1 MFPSRLGLLTSG
13 IPGDIAGNKVKM
25 KNFLVVG
32 VDLAG
37 VPHRPTGMCILKGL
51 RAKTSLVYSDEDILS
66 CIQKEKADLVPI
78 DAPLTLPPGRKSI
91 DERTGSH
98 FRPCDEEL
106 KRRKI
111 PFFPITLGPMRGLT
125 KRGIRLRSLLEAD
138 GFRVVEVYPGGAQ
151 DIWRIPRVKHS
162 LSGLM
167 EGLRKLGISGLKKE
181 SSNHEL
187 DAATGALVGFLF
199 LQGKA
204 EVYGDFT
211 HGAILM
217 PSSSRSR

>member
-1 MFPSRLGLLTSG
+1 VLLTSG
-13 IPGDIAGNKVKM
+13 SPDDIAGNKAKM
-25 KNFLVVG
+25 KSFLVAG

-51 RAKTSLVYSDEDILS
+51 KAKTSILYSDEDILS
-66 CIQKEKADLVPI
+66 CIQKDKPDLVAI
-78 DAPLTLPPGRKSI
+78 DAPLTLPPGRSSI
-91 DERTGSH
+91 DERTGAH

-125 KRGIRLRSLLEAD
+125 KRGIRLRSILEAD

-151 DIWRIPRVKHS
+151 DIWSIPRVKRS
-162 LSGLM
+162 LSGLR
-167 EGLRKLGISGLKKE
+167 EGLRNLGVSGLKKE
-181 SSNHEL
+181 SSDHEL
-187 DAATGALVGFLF
+187 DAATGALVGLLF

-217 PSSSRSR
+217 PSSSRSG

>member
-1 MFPSRLGLLTSG
+1 
-13 IPGDIAGNKVKM
+13 M
-25 KNFLVVG
+25 KNYLIAG

-37 VPHRPTGMCILKGL
+37 VSHRPTGMCILKGL
-51 RAKTSLVYSDEDILS
+51 RAKTSLLYTDQDILS
-66 CIQKEKADLVPI
+66 CIQKEKPDLVVI

-98 FRPCDEEL
+98 LRPCDEEL

-138 GFRVVEVYPGGAQ
+138 GFRVFEVYPGGAQ
-151 DIWRIPRVKHS
+151 DIWSIPRVKHS
-162 LSGLM
+162 LSGLRM
-167 EGLRKLGISGLKKE
+167 GLRKLGISNLKEE
-181 SSNHEL
+181 SSGHEL
-187 DAATGALVGFLF
+187 DAAAGALVGLLF

-204 EVYGDFT
+204 EVYGDFA